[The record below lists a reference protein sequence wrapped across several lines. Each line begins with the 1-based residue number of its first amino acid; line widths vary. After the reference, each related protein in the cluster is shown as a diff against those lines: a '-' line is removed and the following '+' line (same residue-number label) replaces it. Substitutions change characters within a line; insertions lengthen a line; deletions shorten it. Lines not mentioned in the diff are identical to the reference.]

1 MQEAE
6 RVKITEVMSRPVV
19 SVTPDTTIKEAAAIL
34 VDRRVSGLP
43 VLDAVGTLV
52 GIISEA
58 DLLEIEARPDPRS
71 QATPMGPTANSTP
84 VLVGEVMT
92 RDVVLVAD
100 TAEVSQAARLM
111 LDHGVKRLPV
121 VRDDHVI
128 GIVSRRDLVKVI
140 GRPDNELQAATHQR
154 LHESGVL
161 SAGDKVEVHDG
172 VATIHVPAGS
182 RDRGLAES
190 IALGV
195 PGVLEVRFSPSED
208 V

>member
-1 MQEAE
+1 
-6 RVKITEVMSRPVV
+6 VKITEVMSRPVI
-19 SVTPDTTIKEAAAIL
+19 SVTPETTIKEAAAIL
-34 VDRRVSGLP
+34 VDRGLSGLP

-71 QATPMGPTANSTP
+71 QATPMGPTANSAP

-92 RDVVLVAD
+92 RDVVMVAD
-100 TAEVSQAARLM
+100 TAEVSQAAKLM

-154 LHESGVL
+154 LHESGVF
-161 SAGDKVEVHDG
+161 SVGDKVEVHDG
-172 VATIHVPAGS
+172 VATIQMRASP

-195 PGVLEVRFSPSED
+195 PGMLEVRFPPSEE

>member
-6 RVKITEVMSRPVV
+6 RVKVTEIMSRPVV

-34 VDRRVSGLP
+34 VDRGLSGLP

-92 RDVVLVAD
+92 RDVVMVAD

-140 GRPDNELQAATHQR
+140 GRPDSELQAATHQR

-161 SAGDKVEVHDG
+161 SVGDKVDVHDG
-172 VATIHVPAGS
+172 VATIRVRASS

-190 IALGV
+190 IAPGV

-208 V
+208 A